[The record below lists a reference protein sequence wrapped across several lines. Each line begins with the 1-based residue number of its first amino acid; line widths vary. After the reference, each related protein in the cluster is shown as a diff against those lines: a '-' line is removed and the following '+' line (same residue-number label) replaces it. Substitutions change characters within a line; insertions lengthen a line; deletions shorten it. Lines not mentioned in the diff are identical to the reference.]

1 MGQWHTPRHLT
12 KVEQLLNAVVI
23 FSFFEVV
30 SWTMLQNAHDRSNIL
45 KPAHVYPL
53 ARLQPRPPALTVTFV
68 LRRIRSQLHTLERAF
83 FPHLNVQNYSTD
95 SPESRNFFLKKTK
108 GFRSQIS
115 NVLCHLLLTTA
126 HGLAFL
132 SSVWSPMRVPKKTL
146 YTNYVAFFI
155 EGP

>member
-23 FSFFEVV
+23 FSFFQVV

-95 SPESRNFFLKKTK
+95 SQRVELFFKKNERLSLSNFKCALPSFINHSPWSRFPLVGMVTHACAKKNPLHQLRRFF
-108 GFRSQIS
+108 
-115 NVLCHLLLTTA
+115 H
-126 HGLAFL
+126 
-132 SSVWSPMRVPKKTL
+132 
-146 YTNYVAFFI
+146 
-155 EGP
+155 